1 MAPHGCYAGGFRM
14 SRAGLTDPKR
24 PTGVF
29 LLAGTSGVGK
39 TKTALALAELLF
51 GDESSLTVINM
62 SEFKEEHEVSL
73 LMGYVRYVLP
83 RHKAANWGGMGPRE
97 SPRGRGPMAS
107 SSSRRL
113 SFWTGSPI
121 SCRHRGSTGIGI
133 TEYSRPITSSGGP
146 SRRWLT
152 SFKGCRSPV
161 AAWCLRRLHR
171 SSPRNGSYIRSE
183 IRISF
188 RGNPKAKLSRVNV
201 HPVPNRR

>member
-1 MAPHGCYAGGFRM
+1 MGAGQSTRGCSATSRRSRSASTTAPRVGCGFGALRRQFDRIGLRDLSSGYAVRSPASATCFPG
-14 SRAGLTDPKR
+14 TKP
-24 PTGVF
+24 PTG
-29 LLAGTSGVGK
+29 SG
-39 TKTALALAELLF
+39 
-51 GDESSLTVINM
+51 
-62 SEFKEEHEVSL
+62 
-73 LMGYVRYVLP
+73 P
-83 RHKAANWGGMGPRE
+83 AAAE
-97 SPRGRGPMAS
+97 SPGGRGPMAS
-107 SSSRRL
+107 SSSHRL